1 MDEGA
6 SLSMTARNLRKIC
19 ERLIAIGVALSV
31 LLCAAPGAWAQDFFQ
46 ELFGIGR
53 SAPRRYEA
61 APPQQRTPR
70 KPKQARQKRDASKQ
84 PQQAQTAPQAPSEGP
99 PPPYEPQMMR
109 LSEILGALSF
119 LRDLCGARD
128 GDEWRAKMSAL
139 LEAETKSGPRRQKL
153 TGAFN
158 RGFRGY
164 EMTYRTCTPNAQVAI
179 SRYLDEGSRIARDIT
194 YRYGNP

>member
-1 MDEGA
+1 MTAHSPRKTASA
-6 SLSMTARNLRKIC
+6 SLAVGVV
-19 ERLIAIGVALSV
+19 GVALS
-31 LLCAAPGAWAQDFFQ
+31 ASPSAWAQGFFQ

-53 SAPRRYEA
+53 PAPRRYEP
-61 APPQQRTPR
+61 APPRESVAPR
-70 KPKQARQKRDASKQ
+70 LRKKGDAKRDASKQ
-84 PQQAQTAPQAPSEGP
+84 AKQPAAGQGPAEAP

-128 GDEWRAKMSAL
+128 GDEWRGKMSAL
-139 LEAETKSGPRRQKL
+139 LDAEAKSGPRRQKL
-153 TGAFN
+153 TSAFN

-164 EMTYRTCTPNAQVAI
+164 EITYRSCTPNAQVVI
-179 SRYLDEGSRIARDIT
+179 SRYLDEGSRLARDIT